1 MKCLKH
7 PDKDAVAQCA
17 DCGAGVCG
25 ECAERTKLLT
35 QDYGV
40 LCPACYKS
48 RLFQI
53 ETECNQSLAKKKR
66 FVIIAC
72 ILYVIGIAIAVI
84 GLFLSSVLDKVL
96 FCLVGAVFCGLYTAI
111 EVWRANSGSNVEV
124 RRGSDGNVMQAKVY
138 EQTGCLGQI
147 FLFLLGALFGV
158 ILTPVSVVR
167 AVNGIR
173 RDKLLKQGVAVAL
186 RDLGDA

>member
-1 MKCLKH
+1 M
-7 PDKDAVAQCA
+7 
-17 DCGAGVCG
+17 
-25 ECAERTKLLT
+25 
-35 QDYGV
+35 
-40 LCPACYKS
+40 
-48 RLFQI
+48 
-53 ETECNQSLAKKKR
+53 
-66 FVIIAC
+66 
-72 ILYVIGIAIAVI
+72 YVIGIAIAVI

-186 RDLGDA
+186 RDLGDV